1 MKTSWFQELTWSYA
15 GEDEEKEEGE
25 VNNSNQ
31 FQAC

>member
-1 MKTSWFQELTWSYA
+1 MKTSWFQELTRSYA

-25 VNNSNQ
+25 FNNSNQ